1 MEDETDWPAP
11 QVQRVSLSLTRFPL
25 RHDAPSAWDRHSG
38 NSNMI
43 LAGRW
48 KTEDGGRMKGVNV
61 GTNGIEGPATAGGGG
76 GVGVSG
82 RYFEWVDGWDGWNA
96 SCGLSFVS
104 GEREL
109 GIVAGVDSCMHA
121 LQRGILASIIT
132 MG

>member
-96 SCGLSFVS
+96 SCGLSLSLARGSWVLWR
-104 GEREL
+104 GWTR
-109 GIVAGVDSCMHA
+109 ACM
-121 LQRGILASIIT
+121 LFSEASWHLS
-132 MG
+132 